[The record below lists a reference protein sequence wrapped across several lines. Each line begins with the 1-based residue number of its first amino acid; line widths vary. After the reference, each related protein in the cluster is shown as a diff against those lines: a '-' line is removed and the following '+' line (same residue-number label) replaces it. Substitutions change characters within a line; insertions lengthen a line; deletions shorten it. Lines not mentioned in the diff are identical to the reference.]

1 MDKFNVIY
9 FQQNIKNEITAETLD
24 EALSIC
30 VALFNQNCELHEI
43 QEDGKCLYL
52 GCEIYNLIGKAIY

>member
-9 FQQNIKNEITAETLD
+9 FEQNKKNEVTAETLE

-30 VALFNQNCELHEI
+30 VALFDQNCELFEV
-43 QEDGKCLYL
+43 QKNGECLL
-52 GCEIYNLIGKAIY
+52 LHKDIYDAIHRAIY

>member
-1 MDKFNVIY
+1 VDKYNIIY
-9 FQQNIKNEITAETLD
+9 FEQNIKNEITAETLE

-30 VALFNQNCELHEI
+30 VALFDQSCELHEI

-52 GCEIYNLIGKAIY
+52 CNEIYDLIKRAVY